1 MYIAN
6 GRKRERKRKRGEG
19 TNWAASNQSHK
30 THTLL
35 ELKNQFRNVRE
46 KASVCVETE
55 ECVCGEAGPSFLELD
70 GKHHGGFTEFGTAGK
85 LCGMDTGTACTEPAF
100 GRSSQTRK
108 KKKTLS

>member
-1 MYIAN
+1 M
-6 GRKRERKRKRGEG
+6 RERESER
-19 TNWAASNQSHK
+19 AC
-30 THTLL
+30 
-35 ELKNQFRNVRE
+35 VY
-46 KASVCVETE
+46 VCVETE

-108 KKKTLS
+108 KKNPQLNREKMSKVC

>member
-1 MYIAN
+1 MAE
-6 GRKRERKRKRGEG
+6 REKEKEKEG
-19 TNWAASNQSHK
+19 KEQTGQQVINHTHK